1 MNGAAL
7 SGPLA
12 CPVCDSKSVELYLD
26 GDEQDLDSSEIGS
39 SRVRI
44 SPGRILRC
52 RGCRFGF
59 RQVRSSP
66 EKLRDLYRQMDT
78 GTYVAELEGRKRTA
92 RRHLEIVQRDAQVGR
107 ILDVGCASGLFLRQ
121 ALDAGWDVT
130 GIEPSEILY
139 AEALRALT
147 PHGTVICATLEDAN
161 LEPGFDA
168 ITLWDVLEH
177 VPDPSLF
184 LKICRGLLREGGC
197 LFLNVP
203 DLDSLVAR
211 VLGRRWPL
219 LLPEHLNYFNKSSLR
234 RCAQRAGLRPVRFG
248 RRRAFFSTKYVAY
261 RVAQHE
267 IPGSQVL
274 KRAADGF
281 GGRWLIPVSLGE
293 LFAVWKAA

>member
-1 MNGAAL
+1 MNRAAL
-7 SGPLA
+7 LGPMT
-12 CPVCDSKSVELYLD
+12 CPVCGSKSVEIYLD
-26 GDEQDLDSSEIGS
+26 GDKQDLDSSEIGS
-39 SRVRI
+39 SRVRV

-52 RGCRFGF
+52 CDCRFGF
-59 RQVRSSP
+59 RQVRSSL

-78 GTYVAELEGRKRTA
+78 GTYVAELEGRNRTA
-92 RRHLEIVQRDAQVGR
+92 RRHLEIVQRDAKVGR
-107 ILDVGCASGLFLRQ
+107 ILDVGCASGLFLHQ
-121 ALDAGWDVT
+121 ALDAGWDAT

-147 PHGTVICATLEDAN
+147 PRGRVLCATLEDSH

-177 VPDPSLF
+177 IPDPSSF
-184 LKICRGLLREGGC
+184 LKTCRRLLREGGC

-203 DLDSLVAR
+203 DLDSIEAR

-219 LLPEHLNYFNKSSLR
+219 LLPEHLNYFNKSSLCH
-234 RCAQRAGLRPVRFG
+234 CAQRAGLRPVRFG
-248 RRRAFFSTKYVAY
+248 RRRAFFSARYVAY

-267 IPGSQVL
+267 IPGSQIL

-281 GGRWLIPVSLGE
+281 WGRWLIPVSLGE